1 MKAVVFALT
10 LALIAPA
17 FEASKAY
24 VYKYEALLLGGL
36 PDEGLSRAG
45 IKVISKVLIGAIAP
59 TIYML
64 KLVDPEIF
72 EYSGGWPKD
81 PFVPALLTPIKFEYA
96 NGVVGKV
103 FAPTGVSETVLNI
116 HRGILNILQL
126 NIKNTQN
133 VYEMQEAGAQ
143 GVCKTHLV
151 ISEDAKTGHVHLT
164 KTKDLN
170 HCQEKIIKEFG
181 LAYMEKCVE
190 CQQVGANPT
199 ATGAIIMEATVT
211 ELHQFSPFNEMNG
224 AAHMEAKYI
233 KKTPVEPIKEEYLHR
248 GSIQYQF
255 ATEVLQTPIQLL
267 RISNTSA
274 QIVEILNHLIE
285 YNVAKVHV
293 DAPLKF
299 IQLVQLMRVASYES
313 IKAIW
318 NQFKAKPA
326 FRYWILDAIPAIGTP
341 VTLKFIKEELVDGH
355 ITIAEAAPALVAAV
369 HMVTADVETVN
380 FNHKIP
386 VNPVLHEVAMLGY
399 GTRISKYCA
408 AYPTCHADFLKPIHN
423 LFVEAIAKRN
433 FEEIAMPLKVL
444 GNAGH
449 PASLKP
455 IMKLLPGFGTAA
467 ATLPLRIQADAILA
481 MRNIVKKEPRMIQE
495 VAVQLFMDK
504 ALYPELRMIATVVLF
519 ETNLPMGLVTTLADA
534 VTKEANL
541 QMASFVY
548 SLIKSM
554 TKSTVPDF
562 ASVAAACNVA
572 VKILSP
578 KFNRLSFRFS
588 KATHLD
594 NYHYPLMN
602 GDAASAFYIND
613 AATVLPRAVVA
624 KARTYFAG
632 AAADVLEIGVRT
644 EEIQEALMKMPKAP
658 ENLDRITKMKRG
670 IKALSDWR
678 SLPSSER
685 LASVYMKFIKQVADQ
700 CFFSLQLATGP
711 AFQAEAKNAVR
722 ALLSGVAFQY
732 AKPLLAVEVRHIFP
746 TAVGVPMELSF
757 YTAAVAI
764 ATVSVKAT
772 MSPPLPETFH
782 AEFTPSIAM
791 HTFAVMGVNTAFIQA
806 ALMARVEVHTI
817 VPARFTAKLDMVKG
831 NFKIEALPVQII
843 NHIVSVHVETLAL
856 ARNVEDL
863 AAAKFTP
870 MIPAAKS
877 VTQSSELIYNDMHY
891 NFLPKKVRAI
901 KAQVEKKM
909 CAKSK
914 FFGIKACTEM
924 ESQNAAFIRNSAL
937 YALIGKHSVLVDV
950 SQVIEKVE
958 IEVQVGP
965 KAAEKIIKVITMT
978 EEEEAPEG
986 KSALLK
992 LKKILVPGLKNST
1005 RSSSSSSSSRSSLR
1019 SKSSSSSKSSPS
1031 SLSSRSSSSSKSSSS
1046 RSSSRASSSR
1056 ISRHPISKARTS
1068 SIKSASSFEAIYKQA
1083 KYLGNAVAPAVT
1095 IIIRAVRADNE
1106 VQGYQI
1112 AAYLDKANSRLQ
1124 IILANLAL
1132 KDNWRICADGV
1143 LLSNHKVK
1151 AKFAWGVECKE
1162 FETEITAETGL
1173 VGPDPAFR
1181 VKLTWDKL
1189 PSGLK
1194 RYAKKYSSSPHYED
1208 SFLGFTLIRQ
1218 LLDSLWC
1225 NVALVDG
1232 ARHDVPDVLN
1242 WIQVWGTGGPVHSI
1256 NAFLLQELLTH
1267 SSHMRSSIV
1276 LH

>member
-369 HMVTADVETVN
+369 HMVTADVETVKL
-380 FNHKIP
+380 FEIP

-843 NHIVSVHVETLAL
+843 NHIVSTLAL

-877 VTQSSELIYNDMHY
+877 VTQLSREKCTSKIASSMIGSL
-891 NFLPKKVRAI
+891 KVRAI

-1031 SLSSRSSSSSKSSSS
+1031 SRAKSKIIDLVCFFLS
-1046 RSSSRASSSR
+1046 
-1056 ISRHPISKARTS
+1056 
-1068 SIKSASSFEAIYKQA
+1068 FQA

>member
-481 MRNIVKKEPRMIQE
+481 MRNIVKKEPRMVI
-495 VAVQLFMDK
+495 AVQLFMDK

-877 VTQSSELIYNDMHY
+877 VTQLSREKCTSKIASSMIGSL
-891 NFLPKKVRAI
+891 KVRAI

-1031 SLSSRSSSSSKSSSS
+1031 SRAKSKIIDVN
-1046 RSSSRASSSR
+1046 AA
-1056 ISRHPISKARTS
+1056 PISKRS
-1068 SIKSASSFEAIYKQA
+1068 KKIRMSFQA